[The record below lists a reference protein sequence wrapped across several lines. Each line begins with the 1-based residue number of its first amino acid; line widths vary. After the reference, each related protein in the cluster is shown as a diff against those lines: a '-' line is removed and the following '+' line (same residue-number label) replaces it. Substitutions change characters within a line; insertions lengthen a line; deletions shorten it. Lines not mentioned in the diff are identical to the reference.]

1 MHYVPIHLNLRLQK
15 KSGMLSKHLNHI
27 ISSFV
32 YISNLIQIIELINR
46 PPPPPLTG
54 SGLPFPLLSPLPQPP
69 PPRCHA
75 QFPQGQAGSAPKG
88 TLMAAS
94 PLHPRNL
101 PEIETMYMLILTTG
115 KE

>member
-1 MHYVPIHLNLRLQK
+1 
-15 KSGMLSKHLNHI
+15 MLSKHLNHI

-32 YISNLIQIIELINR
+32 YISNLIQIIELIN
-46 PPPPPLTG
+46 
-54 SGLPFPLLSPLPQPP
+54 SPP

-88 TLMAAS
+88 TLKAAS